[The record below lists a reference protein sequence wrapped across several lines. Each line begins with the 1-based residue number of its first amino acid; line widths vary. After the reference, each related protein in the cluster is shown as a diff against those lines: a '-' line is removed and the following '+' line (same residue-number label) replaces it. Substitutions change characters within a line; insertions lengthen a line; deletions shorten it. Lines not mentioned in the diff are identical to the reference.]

1 MKNTNN
7 TITYIEFPAADR
19 EQLYAAQA
27 FYGAALGCVT
37 EVLFETAEDGV
48 TNGLT
53 ETYIR
58 VYTDA
63 PVARGALVP
72 MRLVRLYRDG
82 VWGTPV
88 SKENP

>member
-1 MKNTNN
+1 MQALA
-7 TITYIEFPAADR
+7 E
-19 EQLYAAQA
+19 ELAQD
-27 FYGAALGCVT
+27 YHRAALGSVT

-88 SKENP
+88 SKESP